1 MNDRSAEG
9 LRRRLAH
16 LSLVVLMVAVT
27 LAAFSHMACNGHTR
41 KTSDIQAD
49 IDARQRRQQEVEN
62 QLRDVHGSEY
72 DPATGQ
78 WSQGYGGRGPL
89 AITSTNLQAERQAL
103 INEHR
108 NCRDTLA
115 DLRDEL
121 QDAQS
126 SSSHGSDVGRQG
138 AGAAGSVNVPT
149 TGGAGHSHPH

>member
-27 LAAFSHMACNGHTR
+27 LAAFSHMACNGHKRST
-41 KTSDIQAD
+41 TAIQSDIN
-49 IDARQRRQQEVEN
+49 ARQRRQQEVEN
-62 QLRDVHGSEY
+62 QLRADGCEY
-72 DPATGQ
+72 DPATGR
-78 WSQGYGGRGPL
+78 WTRGFLGPPGFAL
-89 AITSTNLQAERQAL
+89 KEAEDEHNAL
-103 INEHR
+103 VAEHR
-108 NCRDTLA
+108 NCRETLA

-126 SSSHGSDVGRQG
+126 SSSHGSDVSRQG

-149 TGGAGHSHPH
+149 GGAKPPCTGHSN